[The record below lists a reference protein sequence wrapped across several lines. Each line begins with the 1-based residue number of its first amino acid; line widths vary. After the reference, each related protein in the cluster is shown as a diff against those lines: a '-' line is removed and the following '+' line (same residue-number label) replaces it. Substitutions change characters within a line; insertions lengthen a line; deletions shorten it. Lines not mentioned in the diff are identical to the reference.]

1 MRCWNDADG
10 KKDNGN
16 NHSGDDIDAIS
27 QECERGGAGGAVE
40 GGKAEGADACWNR
53 LLKSHLTKSF
63 SSFDEAKIVLYELQ
77 NKLWREGRQREPMP
91 VEIDF

>member
-40 GGKAEGADACWNR
+40 GGKAEGADASWNW
-53 LLKSHLTKSF
+53 LLTSHLTKLF
-63 SSFDEAKIVLYELQ
+63 SSFIVWYGLQ